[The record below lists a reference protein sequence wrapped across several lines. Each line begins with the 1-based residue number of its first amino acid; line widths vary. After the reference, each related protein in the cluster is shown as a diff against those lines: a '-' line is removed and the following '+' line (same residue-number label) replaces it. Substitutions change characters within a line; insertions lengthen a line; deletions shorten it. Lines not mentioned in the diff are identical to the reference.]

1 MASIYLINAAPLV
14 QQLGTRDLSTVQVP
28 REPEQYAQ
36 HLPKCFL
43 FAQKGPLTPQLVS
56 GAEAELMYGT
66 QTFDLRSKFANHQT
80 VFSKLMFAEGNNI
93 MVQRVMADDVGPEA
107 NVLLSLDVLP
117 TKVDL
122 YQRDPTGAIQLDT
135 TGAPIKVGSADGYK
149 VMWVTSHIT
158 TVAGIAHFGQAA
170 VSAGAQTDSVSGTQ
184 SQRFPIFEFKA
195 SFLGEAGNNS
205 GLRFWAP
212 TQDTESNMPTTL
224 MSKERVYPYY
234 VSMIRRSDATSSPK
248 VVQTQMGDQYVSV
261 VLKEGVIDPISDREM
276 FMGDIL
282 LGNYQNV
289 SDPAYPKVFGDFGTM
304 AIYQENLD
312 QLVAQFLEAEST
324 YIDSFSDFSAD
335 PKDAHLFNIVSGV
348 SSQNVP
354 YHSFQLIDGSGSVRL
369 TSFSNI
375 FAGGGS
381 DGSLD
386 NVTFNRLVRD
396 QMEAYLD
403 PNSEMQELALNVE
416 SIIYDTGFELQTKYA
431 LADMIALRKDT
442 CVVLSTYDIDGPV
455 MTQAEEHSV
464 AVALRTRLQM
474 FPESDYFGTPV
485 MRGLIVGRSGILR
498 NSQYKGR
505 LPLTFEVGI
514 KAARYMGAGNGRWKN
529 GYNFD
534 GAPGS
539 LVENMTDISITWVPT
554 SVRNKNWSVGLNWV
568 QAFDRKSFFFP
579 ALKTVYA
586 NDTSVLNSF
595 ITVLAIC
602 TLNKVTAAAWRQ
614 FSGVSGISNGQ
625 LIDRTN
631 AFIKSQ
637 TQGRFDDRFTIEPAA
652 FFTDTD
658 ILNGFS
664 WTVPV
669 KIYAQNMKTVMTSYI
684 EAYRAKGA

>member
-1 MASIYLINAAPLV
+1 
-14 QQLGTRDLSTVQVP
+14 
-28 REPEQYAQ
+28 
-36 HLPKCFL
+36 
-43 FAQKGPLTPQLVS
+43 
-56 GAEAELMYGT
+56 
-66 QTFDLRSKFANHQT
+66 
-80 VFSKLMFAEGNNI
+80 
-93 MVQRVMADDVGPEA
+93 
-107 NVLLSLDVLP
+107 
-117 TKVDL
+117 
-122 YQRDPTGAIQLDT
+122 
-135 TGAPIKVGSADGYK
+135 
-149 VMWVTSHIT
+149 
-158 TVAGIAHFGQAA
+158 
-170 VSAGAQTDSVSGTQ
+170 
-184 SQRFPIFEFKA
+184 
-195 SFLGEAGNNS
+195 
-205 GLRFWAP
+205 
-212 TQDTESNMPTTL
+212 MPATL

-234 VSMIRRSDATSSPK
+234 VSMIRRTDAASSPK

-261 VLKEGVIDPISDREM
+261 VLKEGIIDPISDREM

-289 SDPAYPKVFGDFGTM
+289 SDPTYPKIFGDFGAM

-312 QLVAQFLEAEST
+312 QLLVQFLDAESA

-335 PKDAHLFNIVSGV
+335 PKDAYLFNIVSGV

-354 YHSFQLIDGSGSVRL
+354 YHTFQLIDGAGSVRM

-386 NVTFNRLVRD
+386 NVTFNQLVRD
-396 QMEAYLD
+396 QMELYMD

-431 LADMIALRKDT
+431 LADLIALRKDT
-442 CVVLSTYDIDGPV
+442 CVVLSTYDVDGPV

-554 SVRNKNWSVGLNWV
+554 NVRNKNWSVGLNWV

-595 ITVLAIC
+595 ITVMAIC
-602 TLNKVTAAAWRQ
+602 TLNKVTATAWRQ

-669 KIYAQNMKTVMTSYI
+669 KIYAQNMKTVMTSYV